1 MLRTVMAV
9 VAGMVALVLVVA
21 LVEMLGHVVYPP
33 PPNVDMTDPDQLN
46 AMIGQLPTGALVSV
60 VMAWALGSLA
70 GGFVAHRVANRHRL
84 MAALIVGGIMLALVI
99 ANLLMIPHPAWMT
112 VAGLALPLPLA
123 WLGARI
129 AALGS
134 RRTVTPVG

>member
-1 MLRTVMAV
+1 MLRTVMAI

-21 LVEMLGHVVYPP
+21 LVQMLGHFLYPP
-33 PPNVDMTDPDQLN
+33 PPNVDVTDPDQLN
-46 AMIGQLPTGALVSV
+46 AMIGELPIGALVSV
-60 VMAWALGSLA
+60 VIAWALGSLA

-84 MAALIVGGIMLALVI
+84 TAALSVGGLMLALVI
-99 ANLLMIPHPAWMT
+99 ANLLMIPHPAWMA

-129 AALGS
+129 AGMGS
-134 RRTVTPVG
+134 DRTFTTVG